1 MRCSLFL
8 GFPCQSVLLLA
19 NDDDDDDD
27 DGIVTDLEIPPRLRL
42 AKGSLVNSLC
52 VAVENDVKPLSCS
65 HFSNASM

>member
-1 MRCSLFL
+1 
-8 GFPCQSVLLLA
+8 LLA